1 MGIPV
6 PAPPT
11 LAFVPVW
18 RRNLRVWR
26 KLMLPSLMGNF
37 GEPLLY
43 LMALGYGFGRL
54 VGEVDG
60 MPYPVFLASGIVCSS
75 AMTGASFEALYSAY
89 TRMQMQQTWAAMMTA
104 PLEVE
109 DVVLGEVLWAASKAL
124 LNSTAIL
131 VVAALLGLVGGW
143 TALLALPVVL
153 LVGTCFAAMA
163 MVVTAVARSYD
174 FFLYYFTLLMTP
186 MLLLSGVFFPLES
199 LPPAVVTAVQF
210 LPLAH
215 AVALIRPLMSGEW
228 PADVA
233 LHLAVPAAYAAAGW
247 WAAAVLLRRR
257 LVS

>member
-1 MGIPV
+1 MSFPV
-6 PAPPT
+6 PAAPS
-11 LAFVPVW
+11 LGFIAVW

-37 GEPLLY
+37 GEPLIY
-43 LMALGYGFGRL
+43 LLALGYGFGRL

-60 MPYPVFLASGIVCSS
+60 MAYPVFLASGIVCSS

-89 TRMQMQQTWAAMMTA
+89 TRMQTQQTWAAMMTA

-131 VVAALLGLVGGW
+131 VVASLLGLVGGW
-143 TALLALPVVL
+143 SALLALPVVL

-186 MLLLSGVFFPLES
+186 MLLLSGVFFPLDS
-199 LPPAVVTAVQF
+199 LPPAVASAVQF

-215 AVALIRPLMSGEW
+215 AVALIRPLVNGEW

-233 LHLAVPAAYAAAGW
+233 LHLAVPAAYAVAGW
-247 WAAAVLLRRR
+247 WAAAVVLRRR